1 MTRENQ
7 KIQKMIIKNIEQ
19 ARNSINNSFKQIQIE
34 CKSVLGSEL
43 HYQAIIYHCLRNFGN
58 IPISQIGMNVKIA
71 IKNPKTHFFKEG
83 ILKKNKNFREGKE
96 IIPDISIFSEHIKS
110 DFRRR
115 NFKNTLKETLYSL
128 EIKASER
135 ENGRLQPKEIKTDI
149 IKLKSQYTETKLK
162 HNKEI
167 GIGIMV
173 IDTAPNE
180 NERMRKNTFD
190 EIKRFA
196 KENGVDFWYCS

>member
-1 MTRENQ
+1 
-7 KIQKMIIKNIEQ
+7 MIIKNIEQ
-19 ARNSINNSFKQIQIE
+19 ARNSINNAFKQIQFE

-58 IPISQIGMNVKIA
+58 VPISQIGMNVKIW
-71 IKNPKTHFFKEG
+71 INNPKTPFLKEK
-83 ILKKNKNFREGKE
+83 IKKKHINYRIGQE
-96 IIPDISIFSEHIKS
+96 IIPDITIFTKNIKS

-115 NFKNTLKETLYSL
+115 NHKKTLRETLYSL

-135 ENGRLQPKEIKTDI
+135 KEGRLQRSEIKTDI

-173 IDTAPNE
+173 IDTAPKE
-180 NERMRKNTFD
+180 NERMRKKTLD
-190 EIKRFA
+190 EVTEFA